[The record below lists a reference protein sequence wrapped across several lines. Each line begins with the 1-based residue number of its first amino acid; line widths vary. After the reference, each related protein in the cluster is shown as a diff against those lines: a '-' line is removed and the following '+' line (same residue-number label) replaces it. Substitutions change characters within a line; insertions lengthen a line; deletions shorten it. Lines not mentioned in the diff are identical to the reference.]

1 MSRTK
6 QTQRKQI
13 GKGKTEFGYSIM
25 KAFSPKPEKKSKTE
39 KIETPKPKK
48 TKPKTKIFNN

>member
-13 GKGKTEFGYSIM
+13 GKGKTVFGYSIM
-25 KAFSPKPEKKSKTE
+25 KAFSPKPENKEKTE
-39 KIETPKPKK
+39 KTSKTKK
-48 TKPKTKIFNN
+48 TKTKAKPKTKDF